1 MDSAVTEQEG
11 RSQLHRAM
19 VFLAL
24 RCDGAQ
30 AIDDAGFAKPDVT
43 VGHGLARVDP
53 STWDD
58 ALTRAAWEL
67 ARKYQGQLADL
78 DDFVFDAIA
87 EPAEVPGGREVAID
101 VYRRHRAVSEALVS
115 LVNDQRGE
123 VLYGISFPWEQSLL
137 DAVRAI
143 PGRRWEPNRRMWVA
157 PRGKAQ
163 AASICA
169 LGISADPDAQ
179 AALAEDQQE
188 VPAGSIDSEQAVGA
202 VPTASG
208 AGVHLG
214 GDHLVVSF
222 DYDADLVAGMKRVPG
237 VRWDGKTRT
246 WSVPLTSG
254 GACCAWAD
262 AAGIAVDEDVRTIA
276 AQQQEAAEALA
287 AASRST
293 DAEVEV
299 APLAF
304 PLRPFQRAGV
314 AYALRARRTFV
325 ADDMGLG
332 KTVQAIAAVETA
344 QSWPAIV
351 VCPASL
357 KQNWANEIA
366 MWTSNQRSTH
376 LVEGT
381 TPQPLPEADY
391 VVVNYDILD
400 ARVEDLLAVEA
411 NTLVLDESQ
420 AVKSAKAQ
428 RTKAAKRLAK
438 AIPHT
443 GMVLC
448 LTGTPVLNRP
458 SELIEQLRVLG
469 RLEALG
475 GWHHFATRYCRGHQG
490 RFGWDLSGASHTDE
504 LHDALRSLCMVRRTK
519 ADVMPELPPV
529 QVSKVVLPLSAEG
542 AAEYRSAENDVIAY
556 LMKRAAQIAAEIG
569 EDPRSAAVV
578 ARIKAEAAE
587 HLVRINA
594 LRQIGARA
602 KLPAVLD
609 WTKSFLE
616 SGEPL
621 IIFAWHQEVQH
632 ALVEALDA
640 VHILGGEPL
649 SDIEDAKARFQAR
662 EVQTIV
668 CSIQAAKEGH
678 TLTAASNVVF
688 VEEAWTPAAI
698 AQCTARAYGRLSDA
712 HGVVAW
718 HLLGMGTIDAEIAA
732 MVAQKAAVVDAVTDG
747 KAMSSGSALGGVLA
761 SLTQRG
767 LSKREETS

>member
-1 MDSAVTEQEG
+1 MVVEVTHQEG
-11 RSQLHRAM
+11 RAELSRAM
-19 VFLAL
+19 SWLAR

-30 AIDDAGFAKPDVT
+30 TLDGAGFAKPDVT
-43 VGHGLARVDP
+43 VGHGLAATPPDE
-53 STWDD
+53 WDD

-67 ARKYQGQLADL
+67 ARKYQAQLAHL
-78 DDFVFDAIA
+78 DGWDFNAIP
-87 EPAEVPGGREVAID
+87 EPPDVAGGREVAIG
-101 VYRRHRAVSEALVS
+101 VYRRQRAASESLVS
-115 LVNDQRGE
+115 LVSDQRGG
-123 VLYGISFPWEQSLL
+123 VLYGIAFPYDAHLV

-143 PGRRWEPNRRMWVA
+143 PGRRWEPNRRIWVV
-157 PRGKAQ
+157 PRGNAQ
-163 AASICA
+163 ALAIRA
-169 LGISADPDAQ
+169 LGMTAEADAE
-179 AALAEDQQE
+179 AALIEDCQQE
-188 VPAGSIDSEQAVGA
+188 ASASDNTASEQAVDA
-202 VPTASG
+202 PPSPSNA
-208 AGVHLG
+208 VHLVD
-214 GDHLVVSF
+214 DHLVISF
-222 DYDADLVAGMKRVPG
+222 PYDAYLVAGIRRVPG
-237 VRWDGKTRT
+237 ARWDGKARA
-246 WSVPLTSG
+246 WNAPLASAA
-254 GACCAWAD
+254 ACCAWAD
-262 AAGIAVDEDVRTIA
+262 ESGIVVNEDVRSIA
-276 AQQQEAAEALA
+276 AEQRETTEALA

-293 DAEVEV
+293 DADVEV
-299 APLAF
+299 APLAL

-325 ADDMGLG
+325 ADEMGLG
-332 KTVQAIAAVETA
+332 KSAQAIAAIETA
-344 QSWPAIV
+344 QSWPALI

-366 MWTSNQRSTH
+366 MWTANQRSTH

-381 TPQPLPEADY
+381 TPQPLPQADY

-400 ARVEDLLAVEA
+400 ARVDDLLAVEA

-428 RTKAAKRLAK
+428 RTKAAKKLAK
-438 AIPHT
+438 AVPSD

-469 RLEALG
+469 RLEDLG
-475 GWHHFATRYCRGHQG
+475 GWHHFATHYCKGYRG
-490 RFGWDLSGASHTDE
+490 RFGWDISGASNTDE
-504 LHDALRSLCMVRRTK
+504 LHDTLRRTCMVRRTK
-519 ADVMPELPPV
+519 SEVMPELPPV
-529 QVSKVVLPLSAEG
+529 QVSKVVLPLSADG
-542 AAEYRSAENDVIAY
+542 AAEYRSAENDVIQY
-556 LMKRAAQIAAEIG
+556 LMERAVHIAAEIG
-569 EDPRSAAVV
+569 GDPRSAAVA

-594 LRQIGARA
+594 LRQIAARA

-609 WTKSFLE
+609 WTKTFLE

-621 IIFAWHQEVQH
+621 IIFAWHQEIQH
-632 ALVEALDA
+632 ALVDALDA
-640 VHILGGEPL
+640 VHILGGESL

-662 EVQTIV
+662 EAQTIV

-712 HGVVAW
+712 HGVTAW
-718 HLLGMGTIDAEIAA
+718 HLLGMETIDSEIAE

-747 KAMSSGSALGGVLA
+747 TEVGPGSALGGVLV
-761 SLTQRG
+761 SLAQRG
-767 LSKREETS
+767 LSEGEQP

>member
-43 VGHGLARVDP
+43 AGHGLAHADP

-67 ARKYQGQLADL
+67 ARKYQGQLTDL
-78 DDFVFDAIA
+78 DGFAFDAIA

-115 LVNDQRGE
+115 LVSDQRGE

-143 PGRRWEPNRRMWVA
+143 PGRRWEPNRRMWVT
-157 PRGKAQ
+157 PRGKDQ
-163 AASICA
+163 ALAICA
-169 LGISADPDAQ
+169 LGISAEDDAEK
-179 AALAEDQQE
+179 ALAEDCE
-188 VPAGSIDSEQAVGA
+188 LPAAPDN
-202 VPTASG
+202 
-208 AGVHLG
+208 GVHLADG
-214 GDHLVVSF
+214 HLIVCF
-222 DYDADLVAGMKRVPG
+222 DYDPDLVADMKRVPG
-237 VRWDGKTRT
+237 ARWDGKTRV

-254 GACCAWAD
+254 GACCTWAD

-287 AASRST
+287 AASRSL
-293 DAEVEV
+293 DAEVDV

-325 ADDMGLG
+325 ADEMGLG

-662 EVQTIV
+662 EAQTIV

-767 LSKREETS
+767 LSEREEAS